1 MSAED
6 CIFCGIAS
14 GDLPSFKIYEDDR
27 TVAFMDINPATK
39 GHCLVIPKAHAD
51 DIVAAD
57 PEDVA
62 ACAKVAQQLADR
74 ALDKLNADG
83 AAVVSF
89 CRPAAGQTVFHLH
102 FHVVP
107 RYEGDGLELPWVP
120 TPGDMAEIEAAA
132 GELAL

>member
-1 MSAED
+1 MSAD
-6 CIFCGIAS
+6 PCIFCAIAS
-14 GDLPSFKIYEDDR
+14 GEMPSFKIYEDDR
-27 TVAFMDINPATK
+27 TIAFMDINPATK

-62 ACAKVAQQLADR
+62 ACSKVAQMLADR
-74 ALDKLNADG
+74 ALERLNADG
-83 AAVVSF
+83 ASVMSL

-107 RYEGDGLELPWVP
+107 RYVGDGLLLPWVP
-120 TPGDMAEIEAAA
+120 TPGDMAEIEKTAEEMKA
-132 GELAL
+132 